1 MPIHLTDVS
10 VAFTALTVLTLIFAF
25 LLHRVFRYENLVSDP
40 SPPGNPSEE
49 LRNLERDKK
58 QIEKVSD
65 DIEKIQSEIE
75 VLRNDFEFWSN
86 KIRIIKRQGIKP
98 IVSNNDLLL
107 KSGNDYDDDSI
118 VEFCLKSGLSIPEV
132 IKQWNR

>member
-25 LLHRVFRYENLVSDP
+25 LLHKVFRYETLVRDP
-40 SPPGNPSEE
+40 LPLGNPSEE

-65 DIEKIQSEIE
+65 DIERIQSEIE

-86 KIRIIKRQGIKP
+86 RIRIIKRDKP
-98 IVSNNDLLL
+98 PVNIS
-107 KSGNDYDDDSI
+107 SGP
-118 VEFCLKSGLSIPEV
+118 LSIPETIDPDDLIAFSLRTGV
-132 IKQWNR
+132 TIPDLLVLAK